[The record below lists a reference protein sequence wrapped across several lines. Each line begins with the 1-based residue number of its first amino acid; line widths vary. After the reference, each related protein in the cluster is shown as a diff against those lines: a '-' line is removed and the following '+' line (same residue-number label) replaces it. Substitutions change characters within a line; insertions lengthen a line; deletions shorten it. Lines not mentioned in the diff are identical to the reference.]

1 MVIKI
6 ILPFVSRKRFE
17 QLQVDYA
24 NAIMERNKYMVNQV
38 TNENY
43 LPLKMSYDRL
53 RSEHQQ
59 LMRDYD
65 DLKERLDEQGKESIT

>member
-1 MVIKI
+1 MAIKI
-6 ILPFVSRKRFE
+6 ILPFVSRKKFE
-17 QLQVDYA
+17 QLQVNYA
-24 NAIMERNKYMVNQV
+24 KAIMECNKYMVNQV

-65 DLKERLDEQGKESIT
+65 SLKERLDEQGKESIT

>member
-6 ILPFVSRKRFE
+6 VLPFVSRKKFE

-24 NAIMERNKYMVNQV
+24 NAIMECNKYMVNQV

-43 LPLKMSYDRL
+43 LPLKVAYERL
-53 RSEHQQ
+53 RTEHQQ

-65 DLKERLDEQGKESIT
+65 SLKERLDEQGKESIT